1 MPKQMKMEV
10 RMSEENT
17 EAGERITGNYGSRER
32 ETIKR
37 RVVEKLLVSS
47 TLIGKWLQGRGK

>member
-1 MPKQMKMEV
+1 MKMEV
-10 RMSEENT
+10 GMPEENM
-17 EAGERITGNYGSRER
+17 EAGERISGNYGSRER

-37 RVVEKLLVSS
+37 GVVEKLPVSS